1 MTNIF
6 TTKSSEQTIKL
17 GTMIG
22 KRLAGGEVIELISDL
37 GGGKTTFVRG
47 LAEGFGSKEPV
58 ASPSFAI
65 SFVYSVEGG
74 RELHH
79 YDFYRL
85 DEPGIMKDELLETLA
100 DDKSVVVIE
109 WGDIVRDFLPK
120 DSIKV
125 SIKKNTENEREFV
138 FDCDEKYI
146 HLFIDEEP
154 KS

>member
-6 TTKSSEQTIKL
+6 TTESSEQTIEL
-17 GTMIG
+17 GTRIG
-22 KRLAGGEVIELISDL
+22 KRLVGGEVIELISDL

-65 SFVYSVEGG
+65 SFVYSVDGIK
-74 RELHH
+74 ELYH

-85 DEPGIMKDELLETLA
+85 NEPGILKDELLETLG
-100 DDKSVVVIE
+100 DDASVVVIE

-125 SIKKNTENEREFV
+125 SIKKNSENEREFI
-138 FDCDEKYI
+138 FEYDEKYRS
-146 HLFIDEEP
+146 LFIEEEP
-154 KS
+154 KL